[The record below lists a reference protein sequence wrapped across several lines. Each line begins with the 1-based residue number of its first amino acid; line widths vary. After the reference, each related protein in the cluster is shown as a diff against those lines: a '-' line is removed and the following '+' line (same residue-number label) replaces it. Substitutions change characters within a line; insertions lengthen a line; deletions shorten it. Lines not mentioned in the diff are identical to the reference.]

1 MSDLVGRRVGPYEV
15 RDQIGQG
22 GMATVYRG
30 YQTSLN
36 RYVAIKVLPIWMAQ
50 DSQFVQR
57 FRQEALAAG
66 GLRHPNILT
75 VLDAGTFEGQ
85 HYIVMDYASGGTLA
99 DRLRTGPMAPDQA
112 AELIA
117 QIADALDHA
126 HRRGIVHRDIKPS
139 NILLDEDGRPLLA
152 DFGIAQA
159 MGTGPRLTQSGA
171 SIGTPEYMSPEQ
183 SQGERVDGRSDI
195 YSLGIVLYQL
205 LTGRVPFQATTPVAT
220 LYQVV
225 HEPPP
230 PPRRFNPNI
239 PAYLENIILRALAKQ
254 PEQRFASAREM
265 ADALR
270 QRRVVTPPP
279 IITPR
284 DATRLMAPPSPHT
297 TPRHQS
303 GSDTSSPAGAPAPTA
318 DQPKKRSAGVGIL
331 IGAISFLIVALLG
344 GGIYLVISGRGGSNA
359 TPTAA
364 TANASVVQP
373 ASPTAAPTPTPA
385 ITVIEK
391 IVVASMTPTFTPL
404 PPTQTPII
412 VIVTV
417 IPPTAAPTDTPT
429 SAPTNTPRP
438 TPSPTAV
445 PIVASSKPGVI
456 LDFETFGTWRR
467 GDEPYG
473 SFVQSN
479 ERKHE
484 GNYSGKLAYEI
495 PAVEKHYVV
504 FERIPPIAIPGQPD
518 VLTLWV
524 YGDGSNHYLNA
535 WIQDSQGEVRQFT
548 FGQIRHSGSWQPMA
562 VSLDV
567 KAPWPQGHIRGPDN
581 GRLDYPISF
590 DGLVLDVVPRAG
602 VSTYSGAIYVDDLTT
617 GGVAAPGQ
625 TAAPA
630 ATGSPTTPLA
640 APAPSGPLGG
650 RIVYTAGNGATT
662 DVVIL
667 DVASKGSRRLF
678 PNARQ
683 PDIRKDGRVVFN
695 GIGGDKNNLFSIN
708 ADGSRE
714 TMNGLHPED
723 SYPHWSPSGE
733 SVVFQSTLGDGRERI
748 YIQWDMTHAEEPK
761 VLTVNGI
768 HVYGRSPTWLENW
781 RIAFSGCNYWAGGS
795 HCGIWTVNSNGSGQ
809 PQQLTE
815 QVQDRTS
822 DSANGILLY
831 ASSATGN
838 WEIYAIP
845 VTGGAPRNL
854 TNNPSQDVGATFSPD
869 GGSIAFISNRDG
881 GWGIWVMNADG
892 SNPQK
897 LIAVPNGFGQGW
909 AEERLAWGP

>member
-15 RDQIGQG
+15 REQIGQG

-36 RYVAIKVLPIWMAQ
+36 RYVAIKILATWMAQ

-66 GLRHPNILT
+66 GLRHPNILSI
-75 VLDAGTFEGQ
+75 LDAGTFEGQ
-85 HYIVMDYASGGTLA
+85 HYIVMDYAPGGTLS
-99 DRLRTGPMAPDQA
+99 DRLRMGPMAPDQA
-112 AELIA
+112 ADLVA

-195 YSLGIVLYQL
+195 YSLGIVLYQM

-220 LYQVV
+220 LFQVV
-225 HEPPP
+225 HQPPP
-230 PPRRFNPNI
+230 PPRLLNPNI
-239 PAYLENIILRALAKQ
+239 PPYLESIILRALAKQ
-254 PEQRFASAREM
+254 PEQRFATAKEM

-270 QRRVVTPPP
+270 QRRVITPPP
-279 IITPR
+279 AVGETQLIGGPT
-284 DATRLMAPPSPHT
+284 
-297 TPRHQS
+297 
-303 GSDTSSPAGAPAPTA
+303 PAPG
-318 DQPKKRSAGVGIL
+318 RSGGVSSNVST
-331 IGAISFLIVALLG
+331 IGAAYGPSGTIGKAPKQSTGLRVIIGVLSVVIVAVLG
-344 GGIYLVISGRGGSNA
+344 LALYLVLNTGKDNVQTPAKWASSNVA
-359 TPTAA
+359 TEP
-364 TANASVVQP
+364 P
-373 ASPTAAPTPTPA
+373 ASPTPAPTPTPV

-391 IVVASMTPTFTPL
+391 IVIASMTPTFTP
-404 PPTQTPII
+404 PPATPTPII
-412 VIVTV
+412 VVVTV

-438 TPSPTAV
+438 TLPPPTAAPV
-445 PIVASSKPGVI
+445 VAPSKPGVI
-456 LDFETFGTWRR
+456 FDFETFGTWKR

-479 ERKHE
+479 EHKY
-484 GNYSGKLAYEI
+484 GGSYSGKLTYEI

-504 FERIPPIAIPGQPD
+504 FERVPPIVISDQPD
-518 VLTLWV
+518 ALTLWV

-535 WIQDSQGEVRQFT
+535 WIQDNQGEVRQFT
-548 FGQIRHSGSWQPMA
+548 FGQIRHTGSWQPMVA
-562 VSLDV
+562 TLSTT
-567 KAPWPQGHIRGPDN
+567 APWPQGHIRGPDN
-581 GRLDYPISF
+581 GRLDYPIRL
-590 DGLVLDVVPRAG
+590 DGLVLDVVPRSGAT
-602 VSTYSGAIYVDDLTT
+602 SYSGTIYVDDLFVGATPPDQ
-617 GGVAAPGQ
+617 AAARSANTP
-625 TAAPA
+625 AAPA
-630 ATGSPTTPLA
+630 A

-650 RIVYTAGNGATT
+650 RIVYTAGNGSAT
-662 DVVIL
+662 DVMIL
-667 DVASKGSRRLF
+667 DVVSKGSRRLF
-678 PNARQ
+678 SNARQ

-733 SVVFQSTLGDGRERI
+733 STVFESTLGDGRERI

-768 HVYGRSPTWLENW
+768 HVYGRAPTWLENW
-781 RIAFSGCNYWAGGS
+781 RVAFSGCDYWAGGS

-815 QVQDRTS
+815 QVQARTS

-838 WEIYAIP
+838 WEVYAIP

-869 GGSIAFISNRDG
+869 GSSIAFISNRDG

-909 AEERLAWGP
+909 AEERLAWGQ